1 MLLRQAGLVRQ
12 FSLARKWLLGP
23 VGVAVI
29 AVAGTVSAVAV
40 AASAPRLGARAPTPR
55 LHSVPPSVQTHYVPR
70 PYISATL
77 AERTALAVAS
87 EMGPGARVLQAR
99 LMSVAA
105 ASKATGDRVA
115 SYYTGDS
122 RKVWLV
128 WLRGPFRVVSCITA
142 TACPVKLNQV
152 FYAAIDARTGFDYGV
167 GWNRAYER
175 GVNR

>member
-1 MLLRQAGLVRQ
+1 VRQ
-12 FSLARKWLLGP
+12 FSLARKWLL
-23 VGVAVI
+23 VSAGVAVM

-40 AASAPRLGARAPTPR
+40 AAGAPQPGGRAPTPR
-55 LHSVPPSVQTHYVPR
+55 VHSVPPSMQAHYVPG
-70 PYISATL
+70 PYISAAV

-87 EMGPGARVLQAR
+87 AMGPGARVLQAR

-122 RKVWLV
+122 REVWLV
-128 WLRGPFRVVSCITA
+128 WLRGPFRMISCITA

-152 FYAAIDARTGFDYGV
+152 FYAAIDARTGFAGV
-167 GWNRAYER
+167 GWRPAYQH
-175 GVNR
+175 GVTP